1 MPRRSIV
8 TELQVSREE
17 AAAAVVRGGIPG
29 RVAGKAPQPAYK
41 EQYTVIII
49 TLGVLQ
55 NWRVS
60 QDRKRKCQRGSACR
74 VGRSPE
80 GPRPRW
86 AITATHSNSWHSLV
100 YSKYSNFPGRAG
112 EQVKN
117 VACSCEDL
125 GFLSGFLL

>member
-17 AAAAVVRGGIPG
+17 AAVAAAAAVVRGGIPG
-29 RVAGKAPQPAYK
+29 RDAGKAPQPAYK

-80 GPRPRW
+80 GSRP
-86 AITATHSNSWHSLV
+86 
-100 YSKYSNFPGRAG
+100 
-112 EQVKN
+112 
-117 VACSCEDL
+117 
-125 GFLSGFLL
+125 